1 MISSRHNP
9 RVKRALKLRG
19 RKGRAQQNR
28 LLIDGTR
35 ELQRAIAAGVAID
48 EVFVCERLCAGPR
61 ARQVIAELPQT
72 GAAVWQV
79 TPDVFARLA
88 FGDRHEGLLAV
99 ARTPHRKLAEIE
111 LPPEPLVAVLEG
123 VEKPGNLG
131 AILRSA
137 DAAGVAAVVV
147 ADGRTDLFN
156 PAAIRASLGTVFHV
170 PICTASAAETL
181 DWLDRHELDI
191 FAAQPASGRLYT
203 DVDLRKGVAVVFGT
217 EATGL
222 SPVWTEPACQ
232 GIRLPQRGIA
242 DSLNVAVAA
251 AVVFYEALRQRS
263 A

>member
-1 MISSRHNP
+1 
-9 RVKRALKLRG
+9 
-19 RKGRAQQNR
+19 
-28 LLIDGTR
+28 
-35 ELQRAIAAGVAID
+35 
-48 EVFVCERLCAGPR
+48 
-61 ARQVIAELPQT
+61 
-72 GAAVWQV
+72 
-79 TPDVFARLA
+79 
-88 FGDRHEGLLAV
+88 
-99 ARTPHRKLAEIE
+99 LAEIE

-137 DAAGVAAVVV
+137 DAAGVAAIVV

-170 PICTASAAETL
+170 PICAASATETL
-181 DWLDRHELDI
+181 DWLDRHGLDI

-203 DVDLRKGVAVVFGT
+203 DIDLRKGVAVVFGT

-222 SPVWTEPACQ
+222 SPVWAEPACQ

-251 AVVFYEALRQRS
+251 AVVFYEALRQRG